1 MTEKFADFEMF
12 CQQYFTEDE
21 GWRLKWPGYGGKGGG
36 RLAQT
41 PYVSPLCEEMDMV
54 TRVIIN
60 QLKDYQPLLPSRKL
74 PFIWSARV
82 VTI

>member
-1 MTEKFADFEMF
+1 MK
-12 CQQYFTEDE
+12 DE
-21 GWRLKWPGYGGKGGG
+21 GLNGQGGESKGAQ
-36 RLAQT
+36 LVQT
-41 PYVSPLCEEMDMV
+41 PYVSPCEEMDTV
-54 TRVIIN
+54 TRAIIN